1 MPYDD
6 KFRSTILNSIS
17 NLQGSGQL
25 FNRKIHTLANVLNAY
40 VVKMNEKHIM
50 LGPVILERMGSHVV
64 YIFNNVKSDTS
75 FEVLD
80 FISTIIK
87 WYFRSLIKRRNR
99 ITLAPEPVSLPDYTI
114 PEIKELYANM
124 LVLCK

>member
-25 FNRKIHTLANVLNAY
+25 FNRKIHTLANVVNAY
-40 VVKMNEKHIM
+40 VVKMNGKHTM
-50 LGPVILERMGSHVV
+50 LGPVILERMSSHVA
-64 YIFNNVKSDTS
+64 YIFNNVKSDTP

-99 ITLAPEPVSLPDYTI
+99 ITLEIVPLALPDYTI
-114 PEIKELYANM
+114 PEIKELYVSM
-124 LVLCK
+124 LC